1 MQITVIPR
9 GARVDGLIET
19 GGDLT
24 VEGRVDGRVDI
35 GGTLE
40 VAPGASC
47 RASVRARSARLG
59 GEVIGPVVCSSS
71 IVVRAGGRVVGDL
84 RAPEVEVDAAALV
97 DGRVDLLPP
106 PPQTAEVRRA
116 PVNARGPGVRRPSP
130 PLPVTQIG
138 EPAGRGGGRQPGEA
152 VGDAAGEK
160 P

>member
-1 MQITVIPR
+1 MIPR

-19 GGDLT
+19 SGDLT

-40 VAPGASC
+40 VAAGASC

-84 RAPEVEVDAAALV
+84 RAPEIEVDAAALV

-106 PPQTAEVRRA
+106 PPQAADLRRIEVT
-116 PVNARGPGVRRPSP
+116 ARGPGVRRPSP

-138 EPAGRGGGRQPGEA
+138 DPAGDHHGEST
-152 VGDAAGEK
+152 GD
-160 P
+160 